1 MVRAFPARLVFDI
14 QQLLERHQPLE
25 PLVCCDGCL
34 ALHFAVSLEEATA
47 AALKVA
53 SEPGFQRRPGTCEL
67 CKRTLELT
75 SVAPKRRI
83 AQGQ

>member
-1 MVRAFPARLVFDI
+1 MARAVPARLVLDI
-14 QQLLERHQPLE
+14 QQLLERHHSVE

-53 SEPGFQRRPGTCEL
+53 SESGFQRRPGKCEL

-75 SVAPKRRI
+75 SAAAKRRFPR
-83 AQGQ
+83 GQ